1 MDELARN
8 LGLTVVRQLAGGEWG
23 AFLARSG
30 SGSGETVVLK
40 VMPRHWLFGYE
51 RVATAVQL
59 AATLREEGYPIPRYL
74 DVGTVDADVYTVQEA
89 VAGSVP
95 DALSLA
101 HVRRMIE
108 LWRRHQ
114 GGATRAAQRELNWA
128 ERLEG
133 ERQAGKELLASGL
146 RPELQPYAEQA
157 MALLSSADPELLR
170 TGDVVHGDFHHRNLL
185 TVGSD
190 VTAVFDWEGAH
201 AGDSRHDLLRLASAA
216 IAAGQV
222 EPAGAARLR
231 AEVERQVPA
240 EVRATLG
247 AIQVL
252 DDFRFVMTATAR
264 HLEWTLRCA
273 CFLLDGL

>member
-1 MDELARN
+1 M
-8 LGLTVVRQLAGGEWG
+8 TVVRQLTGGEWG

-30 SGSGETVVLK
+30 AGETVVLK

-51 RVATAVQL
+51 RVATAVRL

-74 DVGTVDADVYTVQEA
+74 DVGTVGADVYTVQET
-89 VAGSVP
+89 VAGTVP
-95 DALSLA
+95 DTLALA
-101 HVRRMIE
+101 HVRRLLE
-108 LWRRHQ
+108 LWQRHE
-114 GGATRAAQRELNWA
+114 GGAVRAAQRELNWA

-133 ERQAGKELLASGL
+133 ERQAGKELLASGV
-146 RPELQPYAEQA
+146 RPELQQLADRA
-157 MALLSSADPELLR
+157 IALLSSADPGVLR

-185 TVGSD
+185 AVGSD

-222 EPAGAARLR
+222 EPAGAAWLR
-231 AEVERQVPA
+231 AEVERWVPA
-240 EVRATLG
+240 EVRAILG

-252 DDFRFVMTATAR
+252 DDFRFVMTVTGKHQA
-264 HLEWTLRCA
+264 WTVRCA
-273 CFLLDGL
+273 EILLDGL